1 MNRSKTIRSEAE
13 CVELDGRI
21 DGILAAED
29 ELIPSSGFLAS
40 VMERVQEEAA
50 APAPIPF
57 PWKRTVPGLLAIAG
71 LFGWGGYDLMRLS
84 PPAWSS
90 SIPLPVQLTAISM
103 ASAEQAGWMALALGL
118 TLLCWLLS
126 RRLVRRGGLL

>member
-1 MNRSKTIRSEAE
+1 MNRSKIIRAEAE
-13 CVELDGRI
+13 CAEFDGKI
-21 DGILAAED
+21 DGILATED

-57 PWKRTVPGLLAIAG
+57 PWKRTVPGLLAIAS
-71 LFGWGGYDLMRLS
+71 LFGWGGYKLIRLS
-84 PPAWSS
+84 PSALSP
-90 SIPLPVQLTAISM
+90 SITLPVQLPSIS
-103 ASAEQAGWMALALGL
+103 SAAVEQAGWVAMALGL

-126 RRLVRRGGLL
+126 RRLVGRVGLL